1 MCFVE
6 ELGPFPKESTLYLR
20 EFEPFCK
27 KNSLLFQKVI
37 FSLWNFSYSMG
48 NLLKNGI

>member
-6 ELGPFPKESTLYLR
+6 ELGPFPKESTLYPW

-27 KNSLLFQKVI
+27 KNSLLLQKVI
-37 FSLWNFSYSMG
+37 FFTMELFLFHG
-48 NLLKNGI
+48 ELT